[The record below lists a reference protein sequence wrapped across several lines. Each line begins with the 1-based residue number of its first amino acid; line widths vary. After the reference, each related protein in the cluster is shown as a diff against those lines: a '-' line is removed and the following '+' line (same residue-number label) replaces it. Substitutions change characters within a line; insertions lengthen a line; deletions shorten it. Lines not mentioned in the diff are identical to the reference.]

1 MDVVHRVELV
11 RVRLWQVLD
20 ASEVRW
26 VQPGVVI
33 MGWRRTTRPD
43 SIAAAVDARLNVYR
57 ARLVAM
63 SGIIKVSDV
72 MR

>member
-20 ASEVRW
+20 ASEVIR
-26 VQPGVVI
+26 VQPGVVG
-33 MGWRRTTRPD
+33 MRWRRTTRPD
-43 SIAAAVDARLNVYR
+43 SIAAAVAARLNVHR